1 VHRGGRP
8 VRETVSDLGIW
19 EVGNVGSGG
28 GTEGSSSSCSHVS
41 LQHFYIE
48 LWKLFKLQTLL
59 ASVSLADRAKKKDGK
74 WKVER
79 GEQSSESQQLL
90 SARIP
95 MERCARQKI
104 RRNGLSP
111 FLPGGAGAI
120 ES

>member
-1 VHRGGRP
+1 
-8 VRETVSDLGIW
+8 
-19 EVGNVGSGG
+19 
-28 GTEGSSSSCSHVS
+28 
-41 LQHFYIE
+41 
-48 LWKLFKLQTLL
+48 
-59 ASVSLADRAKKKDGK
+59 VSLADRAKKKDGK